1 MLLLSMPL
9 MLKKLLLRSTSTV
22 TCFDT
27 HGSARLILTGRIPV
41 SAAPYFA
48 KIINETDW
56 DLRTQ
61 CTNILAMQGLERQN
75 HLIGE
80 GIAVANG
87 NVVVHAG
94 SVNHDD
100 HEHGKTGFAVD
111 SKLIRGWTKESKPR
125 VAKDARIMLFIG
137 IEKGTESEYDVQV
150 CISFTQRCFLVIMK
164 R

>member
-1 MLLLSMPL
+1 MNSIDMLLPSMPL
-9 MLKKLLLRSTSTV
+9 LLKQLLLRSTSTV

-61 CTNILAMQGLERQN
+61 CTNILAMKGIERET
-75 HLIGE
+75 HPIGE

-100 HEHGKTGFAVD
+100 LVHGRTGFAVD
-111 SKLIRGWTKESKPR
+111 SELIRGWTKDRAPR
-125 VAKDARIMLFIG
+125 VEKDARIMLFIG
-137 IEKGTESEYDVQV
+137 IKTGTESAYDVQV
-150 CISFTQRCFLVIMK
+150 CISFT
-164 R
+164 